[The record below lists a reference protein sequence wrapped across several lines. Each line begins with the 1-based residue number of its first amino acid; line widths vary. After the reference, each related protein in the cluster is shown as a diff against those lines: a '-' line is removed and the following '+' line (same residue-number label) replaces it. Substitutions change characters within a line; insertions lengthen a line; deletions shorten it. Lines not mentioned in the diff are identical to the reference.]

1 MIILTGLPHSKKQTV
16 NNRQMKKVKKIL
28 ALAAI
33 LAFVGASVSSCKAT
47 HDCSSYG
54 EVKKYQQEIRR

>member
-1 MIILTGLPHSKKQTV
+1 
-16 NNRQMKKVKKIL
+16 MKKVKKVL

-47 HDCSSYG
+47 YDCSSYG
-54 EVKKYQQEIRR
+54 EVKKYQQEKRR

>member
-1 MIILTGLPHSKKQTV
+1 
-16 NNRQMKKVKKIL
+16 MKKLRRIL

-33 LAFVGASVSSCKAT
+33 LAFTGATVSSCKAT